1 MPNWLAGHGC
11 ISSSYS
17 VFHKIWTRLLF
28 SDFIYCSYVV
38 ILMGSC
44 DPFTSIFQ
52 CWTSTTTPPPPPQ
65 YFSVLNVYYPPP
77 PPPPNNITSLEDE
90 QTIIVFS
97 VSVVTDSVWV
107 SVPWLFIHPIYSF
120 TLHITYSLWHDISQ
134 LSLVWYQFDWLEY
147 KIKRQITTDVR
158 CWDYQVHAAQQTI
171 QTISIC
177 FKTVYKGWLN
187 RERRLIS
194 KVDQE
199 TSILDPP
206 ESFHVIAWR

>member
-1 MPNWLAGHGC
+1 MIRLPVFF
-11 ISSSYS
+11 S
-17 VFHKIWTRLLF
+17 VERLLNPPTHTHTQENTVKLE
-28 SDFIYCSYVV
+28 SYAYFIFFVMCYW
-38 ILMGSC
+38 L
-44 DPFTSIFQ
+44 
-52 CWTSTTTPPPPPQ
+52 
-65 YFSVLNVYYPPP
+65 LNTYWIH
-77 PPPPNNITSLEDE
+77 ITSLEYE

-120 TLHITYSLWHDISQ
+120 TLHNTYSMWHDISQ

-147 KIKRQITTDVR
+147 KIKWQITTDVR